1 MTRLSRD
8 EQRAVTRERILDA
21 AEQEFLE
28 HGFEGASIDDITARA
43 GYSRGAFYSNF
54 GDKTELLVQL
64 TRRRVETFVEQELP
78 EALTQPTGERV
89 RTVARWLAAQEPPVE
104 ALLAVELARL
114 RDRDAEVAATLDRV
128 LDAIIGSVD
137 RMLGLEGSGLEQLAD
152 QQRRERVLAIVAGVT
167 GANLLRQ
174 LGVEV
179 PAATIELLLSG
190 VFHADAG
197 AVS

>member
-21 AEQEFLE
+21 AEQVFLE

-64 TRRRVETFVEQELP
+64 TRRRVEAFVEQELP
-78 EALTQPTGERV
+78 DALAQPTGERV
-89 RTVARWLAAQEPPVE
+89 RTVAQWLAAQQPPVE

-114 RDRDAEVAATLDRV
+114 REHDAEVAATLDRV

-152 QQRRERVLAIVAGVT
+152 QQRHERVLAIVAGVT

-190 VFHADAG
+190 VFHADVG
-197 AVS
+197 SVS